1 MKLRGKIRGLGVMQK
16 KTCRIEGVGI
26 RHEDLVTGGVVKG
39 NPRLERRE
47 LVERGCDVRMFD
59 LL

>member
-1 MKLRGKIRGLGVMQK
+1 MRY
-16 KTCRIEGVGI
+16 
-26 RHEDLVTGGVVKG
+26 EDLVTRDVVKG
-39 NPRLERRE
+39 NPRLNRRE